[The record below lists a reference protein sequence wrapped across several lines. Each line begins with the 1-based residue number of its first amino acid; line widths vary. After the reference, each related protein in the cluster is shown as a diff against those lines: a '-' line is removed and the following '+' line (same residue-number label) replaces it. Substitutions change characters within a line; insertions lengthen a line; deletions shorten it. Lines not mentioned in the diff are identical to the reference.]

1 MQFVLNLISDSLKRI
16 SSWSTIITPE
26 NGGRHYQMEIR
37 YESSFPNS
45 GWLFDRM
52 NGFFKSP
59 ELQAWQPSIRPA
71 VDVVE
76 NKDKYYFY
84 FDMPGL
90 NNNSV
95 DLRVEDGTLVV
106 TAERKR
112 PEWAEGSAIHF
123 SERHY
128 GSMRRSF
135 TLPKD
140 ASHDQIHASYKDGVL
155 EVTVEK
161 RPEARPVKIQIN

>member
-1 MQFVLNLISDSLKRI
+1 MD
-16 SSWSTIITPE
+16 
-26 NGGRHYQMEIR
+26 IR
-37 YESSFPNS
+37 YETSFPNN
-45 GWLFDRM
+45 GWLFERM
-52 NGFFKSP
+52 NGFFKDFQP
-59 ELQAWQPSIRPA
+59 QTRQPSIRPA

-76 NKDKYYFY
+76 GNDGYHFY

-90 NNNSV
+90 KNDSV
-95 DLRVEDGTLVV
+95 DLRVEEGTLIM

-112 PEWAEGSAIHF
+112 PEWPKDSAIHF

-128 GSMRRSF
+128 GPIRRSF
-135 TLPKD
+135 GLPKD
-140 ASHDQIHASYKDGVL
+140 ASHDRIHASYKDGVL

>member
-1 MQFVLNLISDSLKRI
+1 
-16 SSWSTIITPE
+16 
-26 NGGRHYQMEIR
+26 MELR
-37 YESSFPNS
+37 YESSFPNN

-52 NGFFKSP
+52 NGFFKD
-59 ELQAWQPSIRPA
+59 LQPQVRHASIRPA
-71 VDVVE
+71 VDVVK

-90 NNNSV
+90 NNDSV
-95 DLRVEDGTLVV
+95 DLRVEDATLVV

-112 PEWAEGSAIHF
+112 PEWPKDSAVHF

-135 TLPKD
+135 GCY
-140 ASHDQIHASYKDGVL
+140 AW
-155 EVTVEK
+155 
-161 RPEARPVKIQIN
+161 RPTSF